1 MKSKNKRKDFYK
13 MNSRK
18 HNRWYSI
25 LLSLFL
31 LFSLTGCNE
40 NLQTE
45 TNQTTDE
52 AVVVSQEAE
61 DTDEPEVEEN
71 TEEPDQSEIESQ
83 DEDIAS
89 QDDQIQESSENNTEA
104 QASSVITTREN
115 IPDYE
120 GYAYIAIND
129 NQPYFSDEDR
139 QRTDAFEEYSELDT
153 LGRCGVAYAN
163 ICKELQPT
171 EPRGKIGMVKPSG
184 WHTVKYNDIIDG
196 NYLYNRC
203 HLIALI
209 IDCLFKDLR
218 LKTRTAISYRIS
230 GVGLSFSRWV
240 AAYSLHLFMIFIRS
254 LFDRLESCL
263 SFVHWIPN
271 ALRNRGSRYV
281 VSFPRVESYS

>member
-61 DTDEPEVEEN
+61 DTEEPEVEKN
-71 TEEPDQSEIESQ
+71 TEDPDQSEIESQ
-83 DEDIAS
+83 DEEIAS
-89 QDDQIQESSENNTEA
+89 QDNQLQESSENNAEA

-120 GYAYIAIND
+120 GYAYITIND
-129 NQPYFSDEDR
+129 NNRIFR
-139 QRTDAFEEYSELDT
+139 MRT
-153 LGRCGVAYAN
+153 N
-163 ICKELQPT
+163 KEL
-171 EPRGKIGMVKPSG
+171 M
-184 WHTVKYNDIIDG
+184 
-196 NYLYNRC
+196 
-203 HLIALI
+203 HLKNIVSWIPWEDVVLHM
-209 IDCLFKDLR
+209 
-218 LKTRTAISYRIS
+218 RIS
-230 GVGLSFSRWV
+230 AKNCSRQSH
-240 AAYSLHLFMIFIRS
+240 AERS
-254 LFDRLESCL
+254 ER
-263 SFVHWIPN
+263 
-271 ALRNRGSRYV
+271 
-281 VSFPRVESYS
+281 